1 MSEVGGGVQ
10 RGEEGKGSPPS
21 CMTVRGFW
29 CGNLM
34 ESGGERRTS
43 CLAAIYKTVIWGS
56 VSGRQKQRGR
66 SGLNWLLI

>member
-1 MSEVGGGVQ
+1 MSEVEGGEG
-10 RGEEGKGSPPS
+10 GKGGAPS

-29 CGNLM
+29 WGTLM

-56 VSGRQKQRGR
+56 VSGRQKRRGVAD
-66 SGLNWLLI
+66 